1 MRQRLD
7 IADVE
12 ARTKIR
18 AKYLR
23 ALENEEFG
31 MLPGST
37 FVRTFLRTYAELL
50 GLDPQ
55 RLVEEYRSNYEPG
68 DELDLQPL
76 GGAPGG
82 GGRRE
87 RGPRP
92 RLSGPRNPL
101 PIIGGAVVVILIF
114 LIVLGLAGGNGSDNG
129 SKQSANTNTE
139 QTKPKKPK
147 RKRAPTPTSV
157 TLRVEPDGPTYVCL
171 DRGPGT
177 DHLFEGTISDPQTF
191 KGRKLRINL
200 GRTAGQLLLNGK
212 KFKVEPSA

>member
-7 IADVE
+7 IADGE

-55 RLVEEYRSNYEPG
+55 LLVEEYRSNYEPG
-68 DELDLQPL
+68 NELELQPL
-76 GGAPGG
+76 AGAPGGGG

-92 RLSGPRNPL
+92 RPSGPRNPL
-101 PIIGGAVVVILIF
+101 PIIGGAVVVILVF
-114 LIVLGLAGGNGSDNG
+114 LLILGLTGGNDNG
-129 SKQSANTNTE
+129 GKQAAKTNTE
-139 QTKPKKPK
+139 KTK
-147 RKRAPTPTSV
+147 
-157 TLRVEPDGPTYVCL
+157 
-171 DRGPGT
+171 
-177 DHLFEGTISDPQTF
+177 
-191 KGRKLRINL
+191 
-200 GRTAGQLLLNGK
+200 
-212 KFKVEPSA
+212 